1 MIADAERWHDARRGG
16 GGGSSAMEGQAAVKV
31 FEMKDIQKYE

>member
-16 GGGSSAMEGQAAVKV
+16 SSSGATEGQAAVKV
-31 FEMKDIQKYE
+31 SEMKDIQRYE